1 MSSGGGLRPPDMTTD
16 TRTLDVPGAVL
27 TYDVH
32 TPTEGGTHPP
42 LFVLGSPME
51 ASGFAQLVA
60 ELGDRTVLTYDPRG
74 TDRSTLLDDGDV
86 TVEHH
91 AADLHAV
98 AQAAGLGPLDVL
110 GSSGGAVTA
119 LAWAT
124 DHPDEV
130 RTFVAH
136 EPPLTSML
144 PDRDLAVQA
153 QADIVETYRRSGFGP
168 AMAKFVQ
175 LVMTTE
181 PIDQAYLD
189 RPAPDPAQFGMPAED
204 DGRRDDLL
212 LGKSLLTMPLWE
224 PDLDRLR
231 ALTAAGDLRV
241 LPAVG
246 VTSPPGTLAARGAA
260 ALAAA
265 LGTSS
270 AEFPGDHGGFMR
282 NEWSPDNDPAAF
294 AARLREVLAA

>member
-1 MSSGGGLRPPDMTTD
+1 MTIQ

-32 TPTEGGTHPP
+32 TPAADGGHPP

-51 ASGFAQLVA
+51 ASGFAQVVA

-74 TDRSTLLDDGDV
+74 TDRSKLLDDGEV

-98 AQAAGLGPLDVL
+98 AQDAGLGPLDVL

-130 RTFVAH
+130 RTLVAH
-136 EPPLTSML
+136 EPPLTSL
-144 PDRDLAVQA
+144 LADRDLAVRA
-153 QADIVETYRRSGFGP
+153 QADIVETYRRTGFGP
-168 AMAKFVQ
+168 AMAKFIQ
-175 LVMTTE
+175 LVTATA

-189 RPAPDPAQFGMPAED
+189 APDPDPAQFGLPAED

-231 ALTAAGDLRV
+231 DLTAAGDLRV
-241 LPAVG
+241 VPAAG
-246 VTSPPGTLAARGAA
+246 VTSPPGTLAARGAT

-265 LGTSS
+265 LGTPTTD
-270 AEFPGDHGGFMR
+270 FPGDHGGFMR
-282 NEWSPDNDPAAF
+282 NEWAPDNDPAAF
-294 AARLREVLAA
+294 AARLREVLAS